1 MNEIKTTAAPPTPT
15 TTAPKYR
22 YFNRDISW
30 LTFNRRVMEEA
41 ADETVPLFE
50 RIKFLAIYSS
60 NLDEFFRV
68 RVASIRSLIKVDK
81 RKLRKGI
88 GFDPEK
94 LHEQIISIIQ
104 QYIVDFNATYQ
115 RILPELRKNH
125 IIIYSS
131 AEEALPV
138 HHREIQAY
146 FKSNVL
152 GLLQPVI
159 LSSREHVPFLKNR
172 ALYFVVELGLKGEND
187 RRIAILNIP
196 SDQLPRF
203 LELSKVDGNHY
214 FMFLDDV
221 IKFNI
226 KKVFPAYEIL
236 SCCAVKMNRDAELH
250 IEDEYHGNLVEK
262 IKRNLNQRNI
272 GPPSRFLY
280 DAEMPKDV
288 LATLKDLIGLDD
300 DDLVAGGKYH
310 NFSDFFTL
318 RNPFAPELQDPKQPP
333 LPHAELDR
341 YDSMFDAINQ
351 KDFIL
356 HFPYQTYDY
365 VLRFFNEAA
374 IDPFVKEIKLTVY
387 RIASNSFIANALI
400 SAARNG
406 KRVTVF
412 VEVKARFDEENNLR
426 WAAEMQNAG
435 IRIIYS
441 LPGLKV
447 HAKVAVVSRIQFGI
461 RRQYAYLATGNFNE
475 KTARIYSDHGLF
487 TANQEICAELEQV
500 FDYLDNTSE
509 KPILK
514 HLLVSQVN
522 LQERYLELIDRE
534 IRHAKAGRPAHLI
547 IKLNH
552 IEDKVMIDKLYEAS
566 QAGVKIQ
573 MLIRGICCLVP
584 RSRLFSKNITVIRL
598 VDMYL
603 EHSRI
608 FYAANDG
615 NPQLYLASAD
625 WMNRN
630 LYARIEVG
638 FPIYDAQIRAEI
650 LKFLEFQLRDNTKAR
665 LLNLKGQNVPRRSNQ
680 KRKFRAQ
687 VDIYNWL
694 KEEQEGD

>member
-1 MNEIKTTAAPPTPT
+1 MNQIEANPIISIT
-15 TTAPKYR
+15 KYR
-22 YFNRDISW
+22 YFNRDLSW
-30 LTFNRRVMEEA
+30 LAFNRRVMEEA
-41 ADETVPLFE
+41 EDKEVPLFE

-68 RVASIRSLIKVDK
+68 RVAGIRSLIKVDK
-81 RKLRKGI
+81 KKLRQGV

-94 LHEQIISIIQ
+94 LHDRIIETIQSYII
-104 QYIVDFNATYQ
+104 DFNRIYQ
-115 RILPELRKNH
+115 EILPELRKNN
-125 IIIYSS
+125 IVIYHS
-131 AEEALPV
+131 AEETLHT
-138 HHREIQAY
+138 HHKEIQSY

-152 GLLQPVI
+152 GLLQPIVVT
-159 LSSREHVPFLKNR
+159 SKENMPFLINR
-172 ALYFVVELGLKGEND
+172 ALYFVVELGVKNSLE

-203 LELSKVDGNHY
+203 FELSKVDGTHY

-226 KKVFPAYEIL
+226 KKIFPAYNVL
-236 SCCAVKMNRDAELH
+236 SCCSIKLNRDAELH
-250 IEDEYHGNLVEK
+250 IEDEYKGNLIEK
-262 IKRNLNQRNI
+262 IKKNLNQRNV

-280 DAEMPKDV
+280 DAQMPKDV
-288 LATLKDLIGLDD
+288 LNTLRELIGLEQ
-300 DDLVAGGKYH
+300 DDLVSGGKYH

-318 RNPFAPELQDPKQPP
+318 RNPFAPKLQDPKQPH
-333 LPHAELDR
+333 LPHYELDK
-341 YDSMFDAINQ
+341 YESLFDAIET
-351 KDFIL
+351 KDFLL

-374 IDPFVKEIKLTVY
+374 LDPFVKQIKVTVY

-406 KRVTVF
+406 KLVTVF

-426 WAAEMQNAG
+426 WAAEMQKAG
-435 IRIIYS
+435 VRIIYS

-447 HAKVAVVSRIQFGI
+447 HAKVAIVSRVQLGVS
-461 RRQYAYLATGNFNE
+461 RDYAYLATGNFNE
-475 KTARIYSDHGLF
+475 KTAKTYSDHGLL
-487 TANQEICAELEQV
+487 TSNQAICAELQQV
-500 FDYLDNTSE
+500 FEYLDDLTD
-509 KPILK
+509 KPQLK
-514 HLLVSQVN
+514 HLLVSQIN
-522 LQERYLELIDRE
+522 LQDRYLELIDQE
-534 IRHAKAGRPAHLI
+534 IAHAKAGKFAHLI

-552 IEDKVMIDKLYEAS
+552 IEDKVMIDKLYEAGA
-566 QAGVKIQ
+566 AGVKIQ

-584 RSRLFSKNITVIRL
+584 RSRTMSKNITVTRL

-615 NPQLYLASAD
+615 NPLYYLASAD

-638 FPIYDAQIRAEI
+638 FPIYDPGIQNEI
-650 LKFLEFQLRDNTKAR
+650 KKFLEFQLRDNTKAR
-665 LLNLKGQNVPRRSNQ
+665 LINVKGQNVPRKTNT
-680 KRKFRAQ
+680 KRRFRAQ

-694 KEEQEGD
+694 KEEQEED